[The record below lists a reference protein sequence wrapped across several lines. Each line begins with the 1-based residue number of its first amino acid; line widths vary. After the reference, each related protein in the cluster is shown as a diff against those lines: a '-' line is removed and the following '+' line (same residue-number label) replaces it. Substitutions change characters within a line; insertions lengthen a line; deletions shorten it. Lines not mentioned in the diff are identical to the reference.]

1 MMRIHLACLVLL
13 SAVACGPSEATVDPA
28 LCGRGRGEPEEEIRA
43 CDEMRRLFGEGNQG
57 DSAVLS
63 WRAQARE
70 RAGDAAGALADFNAA
85 LAIRPDLPGA
95 LLGRGRLLLEAGEF
109 EAAQQTLQR
118 SIELHDS
125 VIARDLLGGQALLRG
140 NHQAALEYYGAILER
155 EGSDPMDVVG
165 YYGRGVARLRSGDEQ
180 GREDIARAEELNP
193 RVTEGFV
200 ERGINP

>member
-13 SAVACGPSEATVDPA
+13 SAVACAPSEAAVDPA
-28 LCGRGRGEPEEEIRA
+28 LCGRGRGDPEQEIRA
-43 CDEMRRLFGEGNQG
+43 CDEMRRLFGERNQG

-70 RAGDAAGALADFNAA
+70 RAGDTAGALADYNAA
-85 LAIRPDLPGA
+85 LAIRPESPSA
-95 LLGRGRLLLEAGEF
+95 LLARGRLLLEAGEF

-140 NHQAALEYYGAILER
+140 DHQAALEYYSAILDR
-155 EGSDPMDVVG
+155 DGSDPMDVVG
-165 YYGRGVARLRSGDEQ
+165 YYGRGVSRLRLGDEQ
-180 GREDIARAEELNP
+180 GRDDIARAEELNP
-193 RVTEGFV
+193 RVTGGFE
-200 ERGINP
+200 ERGIRP